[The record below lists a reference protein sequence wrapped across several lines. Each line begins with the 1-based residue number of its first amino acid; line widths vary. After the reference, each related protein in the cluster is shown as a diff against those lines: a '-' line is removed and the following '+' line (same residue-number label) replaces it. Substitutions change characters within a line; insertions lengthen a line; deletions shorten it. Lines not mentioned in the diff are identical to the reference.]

1 MADTRKIFDKVI
13 SEIAEVVK
21 LINEKGEDVDSKVIS
36 DKNDDISDLHA
47 ILLDEKNDFVALTDL
62 KDYIKKI
69 VGKNYFTDKRC
80 WDYLY
85 DSVFEVFMDIPNEFD
100 EPMQTGLGMEN
111 QLPTN
116 SVYDGELDDLY
127 SGVNKNIKK
136 LINGLSV
143 DDACDIALESN
154 FDIDGKEHDENIDKI
169 NALSDAWELYN
180 KSWEKF
186 NDTYTIGDIEE
197 MYNEIK
203 HLFGKKGS
211 KVIEGWIEDIN
222 DVFYSNEDVTSL
234 DLNFGFKGNDMF
246 ESKEKI
252 MDKRLTEKKV
262 DEEDRIEALAQ
273 FLGLD
278 EEEKEEIEAN
288 DDILTYYDKE
298 YYVLTD
304 DEADEKFE
312 QYQRDLWDDMG
323 IQSFN
328 DNFRDWIIR
337 NAVDTDWFEQAM
349 DESNRFYCE
358 DIVGESSKEFDN
370 RLVEE
375 CYERGLI
382 DDDDFEENEDG
393 DVDHELCKKDNDDL
407 IELMVESM
415 NDDWD
420 DPVEWY
426 IDNFGE
432 KDLSDCVIEHNLV
445 DLDKVI
451 EELKSLDGRGNT
463 LSSYDGEENSEKVNG
478 EWFYIYRTN

>member
-21 LINEKGEDVDSKVIS
+21 LINEEGEDVDSKVIS

-85 DSVFEVFMDIPNEFD
+85 DSVYEVFMDMTNEFD
-100 EPMQTGLGMEN
+100 EDMQTGLGMA
-111 QLPTN
+111 QILPTN

-127 SGVNKNIKK
+127 NSDEEEKK
-136 LINGLSV
+136 
-143 DDACDIALESN
+143 
-154 FDIDGKEHDENIDKI
+154 
-169 NALSDAWELYN
+169 
-180 KSWEKF
+180 
-186 NDTYTIGDIEE
+186 
-197 MYNEIK
+197 
-203 HLFGKKGS
+203 
-211 KVIEGWIEDIN
+211 
-222 DVFYSNEDVTSL
+222 
-234 DLNFGFKGNDMF
+234 DMN
-246 ESKEKI
+246 
-252 MDKRLTEKKV
+252 KRLTEKRI

-288 DDILTYYDKE
+288 DDILTYYGKE

-323 IQSFN
+323 IQSFS

-349 DESNRFYCE
+349 NESNRFYCD
-358 DIVGESSKEFDN
+358 DIVRESSKEFNN

-393 DVDHELCKKDNDDL
+393 DIDHELCKKDNDDL

-432 KDLSDCVIEHNLV
+432 EDLSDCVIEHNLV

-451 EELKSLDGRGNT
+451 EEIQKWDGRGM
-463 LSSYDGEENSEKVNG
+463 LASYDGEENSEG
-478 EWFYIYRTN
+478 EFFIYRTN